1 MHDLEQVRSRAR
13 QEVPDDRKICG
24 LEHVSQD
31 VQATASSSEADELL
45 CLSELSFFIRTSK
58 V

>member
-24 LEHVSQD
+24 LEHVRRD

-45 CLSELSFFIRTSK
+45 RLSELSFFICT
-58 V
+58 